1 VRVAVFHNRYALR
14 GGEDAVVELEM
25 HLLRKAGCEVHGFF
39 ADSAELRSPLAKLRT
54 ALAARESAAV
64 AGRVAAFLARHP
76 VDVGHVHNFF
86 PLLTPAVHATLARLG
101 IPVVQTLHNYRLL
114 CANGLFLRRGLPCEE
129 CVAEGPWHA
138 VRHACYRG
146 SRLQTAVW
154 ADFTAHHRARGTW
167 LERVD
172 RFVVPGAFA
181 ARKLVGAGLPGER
194 VVVKPNPVVDP
205 GEPAW
210 GGHGAVYAGRLSPEK
225 GVGLLLD
232 AWRELEGH
240 PLLVLGG
247 GPEEAALRRRA
258 AGIAG
263 VRFAG
268 EVAPEAVRAALRRAA
283 FAVAPSLAYENFP
296 LAVAEALAAGRPV
309 VVPRGT
315 ALADMVEHGRT
326 GLHFDRGDAASL
338 AQACRRLARDA
349 EWALELGREA
359 RGQYEETLAPRRAT
373 ERLLEVYRGV
383 LG

>member
-1 VRVAVFHNRYALR
+1 
-14 GGEDAVVELEM
+14 
-25 HLLRKAGCEVHGFF
+25 
-39 ADSAELRSPLAKLRT
+39 
-54 ALAARESAAV
+54 
-64 AGRVAAFLARHP
+64 
-76 VDVGHVHNFF
+76 
-86 PLLTPAVHATLARLG
+86 
-101 IPVVQTLHNYRLL
+101 
-114 CANGLFLRRGLPCEE
+114 
-129 CVAEGPWHA
+129 
-138 VRHACYRG
+138 
-146 SRLQTAVW
+146 
-154 ADFTAHHRARGTW
+154 
-167 LERVD
+167 
-172 RFVVPGAFA
+172 VVPGAFA